1 MKPMPCQLIVARKS
15 LSALLSIACG
25 STIGLCLIGWTA
37 LPIGSAVAK
46 SAARPSIEQQ
56 RSIHQKLMGTW
67 EVIIPAATSI
77 YDSESKQIIFQSAT
91 EATTA
96 SYRSKQ
102 LVSVETFKYQIV
114 SIRNIN
120 SSQLITLKI
129 TSLTD
134 SSESHTKILLQLQG
148 DRQLKIE
155 NINRRPNTQEFTK
168 AAIPYQKISS
178 STNIPVLNEI
188 KDDGVPEIPR
198 RVKESNPE
206 QEAIIHRKL
215 TGTWIQSP
223 IKEESA
229 KDIQERVVF
238 RSGKEVE
245 SLKYRFG
252 KLSSTNKMSYQI
264 VAVHRTGPSQ
274 LITIKI
280 IDSSSTG
287 EKNDPILV
295 LMEFKND
302 RQLKVGLANKD
313 STNSSFDSD
322 AMLID
327 KVSDSTDA
335 PDRIPFKVSLTSI
348 ENEALS
354 NVSTII
360 RAQLAYKAEKGQY
373 AASINQL
380 QIERDLFDQNDLS
393 QPYNYRTTKIGKDR
407 ATVVAIPKNK
417 ALRSYVALTY
427 TYQNASANTIYETT
441 ICKSNRSGRTNLG
454 NPIIVVKGS
463 QRNIQCPRGSQRV
476 AN

>member
-129 TSLTD
+129 TNLTD
-134 SSESHTKILLQLQG
+134 SSESHAKILLELQG

-198 RVKESNPE
+198 VKESSPE

-215 TGTWIQSP
+215 AGTWVRYP
-223 IKEESA
+223 MKEEPA
-229 KDIQERVVF
+229 KDLQERVVF

-245 SLKYRFG
+245 SLKYQSG
-252 KLSSTNKMSYQI
+252 KLLSTNKMSYQI
-264 VAVHRTGPSQ
+264 VAIHRTSPSQ

-280 IDSSSTG
+280 IDSSSPSR
-287 EKNDPILV
+287 KDDSILALV
-295 LMEFKND
+295 EFRND
-302 RQLKVGLANKD
+302 RQLKMGLANKD
-313 STNSSFDSD
+313 TTNSSFGND
-322 AMLID
+322 AILVD

-335 PDRIPFKVSLTSI
+335 PARIPFKANIKSLES
-348 ENEALS
+348 EALS
-354 NVSTII
+354 NVSTIL
-360 RAQLAYKAEKGQY
+360 RAQTVSKAEKGQY
-373 AASINQL
+373 AATIDQL
-380 QIERDLFDQNDLS
+380 EIGSDLFDPNDLNQS
-393 QPYNYRTTKIGKDR
+393 YSYRTTKIGNDR
-407 ATVVAIPKNK
+407 ATVAAIPKNK
-417 ALRSYVALTY
+417 KLRSYIALTY
-427 TYQNASANTIYETT
+427 TYQNTGVGTAYETT
-441 ICKSNRSGRTNLG
+441 ICESDRPGRTNLG
-454 NPIIVVKGS
+454 NPIVVIKGS
-463 QRNIQCPRGSQRV
+463 QRAIKCPRGSHRV
-476 AN
+476 TN